1 MTTPR
6 WIMIE
11 GSALTGMADVWEAF
25 AALLDLPDHFGRNLD
40 ALHDSLTAD
49 VPGPLVIEWRDAT
62 ATRAALG
69 DGFDRLRATLED
81 AARARPDLEVRFR
94 D

>member
-1 MTTPR
+1 MTAPR
-6 WIMIE
+6 RIIIE
-11 GSALTGMADVWEAF
+11 GAMLTGMADVWETL

-49 VPGPLVIEWRDAT
+49 VPGPLAIEWREA
-62 ATRAALG
+62 AASRAALG